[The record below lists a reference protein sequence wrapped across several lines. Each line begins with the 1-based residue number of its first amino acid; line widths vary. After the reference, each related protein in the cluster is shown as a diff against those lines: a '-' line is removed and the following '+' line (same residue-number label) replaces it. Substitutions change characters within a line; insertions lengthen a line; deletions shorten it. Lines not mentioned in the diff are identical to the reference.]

1 MSDSPAGGNAVLR
14 RLAGASW
21 RALPTL
27 ALVGVGAVCAWWLVA
42 WLLGPGSPA
51 FALAASVI
59 AMPAI
64 AAAIDAVQRG
74 IFDSVAERCGRGRW
88 RHLTFAAAGGV
99 VVGAFG
105 ALSVVSAAVAT
116 SAASAPLQI
125 GAVAATFAAA
135 SAPLQI
141 GAVAAT
147 FAAASALAILAI
159 AIPIVAARH
168 DASVHAVL
176 IASTVAAVRRPL
188 LPFAVLLS
196 SSAVAWLGLTWFSGL
211 LVFVLPLFAV
221 VSVAAAWS
229 SVSPIGVA
237 LPPLT
242 PLVRRRVVPNSGAA

>member
-135 SAPLQI
+135 SA
-141 GAVAAT
+141 
-147 FAAASALAILAI
+147 LAILAI
-159 AIPIVAARH
+159 AIPIAAARH
-168 DASVHAVL
+168 DASVRAVL